1 MNIYRH
7 IACVILNYKK
17 YDETM
22 ACVDSI
28 RNQHYQNYS
37 IVIVENGSDNE
48 SWKMLNEQYANSQDV
63 ILIKSDVNLGFA
75 KGNNLGIDYAHDI
88 LKAEIIFVVN
98 SDVVLLPNLLQNINN
113 VSDSKYG
120 VISPTVFM
128 SDGKTLQNPAVNS
141 DNIYFFIDYLVRHL
155 YIGRFLQLPI
165 ISFLYLQYKC
175 RKKTECDLEQKKE
188 QKRRYYLQGCSYF
201 LMPPFFKYYKHLY
214 PNTFL
219 YWEEVNLLVML
230 DKVGLEAGLLSQAY
244 VIHKERASTK
254 ELFKKDLDK
263 WVLKCSMDSY
273 KKSKQMFKEDYQ
285 TIVNKY
291 FV

>member
-1 MNIYRH
+1 MKNYKH
-7 IACVILNYKK
+7 IACVVLNYER

-28 RNQHYQNYS
+28 RNQQYKNYS
-37 IVIVENGSDNE
+37 IIIVENGSKNE
-48 SWKMLNEQYANSQDV
+48 SWKTLKEQYAKSEDV
-63 ILIKSDVNLGFA
+63 FLIKSDDNLGFA

-98 SDVVLLPNLLQNINN
+98 SDVVLLPNLLLNIND
-113 VSDSKYG
+113 VSDCKYG
-120 VISPTVFM
+120 VISPMVFM
-128 SDGKTLQNPAVNS
+128 SDGKTLQNPAVNT
-141 DNIYFFIDYLVRHL
+141 DDIYFFIEYLVRHL

-165 ISFLYLQYKC
+165 IGWIYSLYQC
-175 RKKTECDLEQKKE
+175 RKKVVRELNQKKKE
-188 QKRRYYLQGCSYF
+188 KRRYYLQGCSYF
-201 LMPPFFKYYKHLY
+201 LMPQFFKYYRHLY

-230 DKVGLEAGLLSQAY
+230 DKVGLESGLLNNAY
-244 VIHKERASTK
+244 VIHKEKTSTK
-254 ELFKKDLDK
+254 ELFKKDFDK

-273 KKSKQMFKEDYQ
+273 KKSKQMFREDYP
-285 TIVNKY
+285 TIKNKY

>member
-37 IVIVENGSDNE
+37 IVIVENGSGNE
-48 SWKMLNEQYANSQDV
+48 SWKMLNEQYAKSQDV
-63 ILIKSDVNLGFA
+63 FLIKSNDNLGFA

-128 SDGKTLQNPAVNS
+128 SDGKTLQNPAVNT
-141 DNIYFFIDYLVRHL
+141 DNIYLFIDYLVRHL
-155 YIGRFLQLPI
+155 YIGRFLQMPI

-175 RKKTECDLEQKKE
+175 RKKVECDLEQKKE

-201 LMPPFFKYYKHLY
+201 LMPPFFEYYRHLY

-263 WVLKCSMDSY
+263 WVLKCSIDSY